1 MTSFTS
7 FAARS
12 APSCT
17 SVVTMNAA
25 ATFASASCPACVS
38 VEAVFFAKQKANSTR
53 SSLGRR

>member
-7 FAARS
+7 PAVRS

-17 SVVTMNAA
+17 SVVATNAA
-25 ATFASASCPACVS
+25 AVFASASCPACVS
-38 VEAVFFAKQKANSTR
+38 AEAVFFAKQKANNTR

>member
-1 MTSFTS
+1 M
-7 FAARS
+7 
-12 APSCT
+12 
-17 SVVTMNAA
+17 VTMNAA